1 MKTKSY
7 SVWMYTAM
15 IAVILVM
22 ASCGNSQKKKEREAE
37 RAERRTA
44 VQQPTETVVET
55 ETMII
60 AVDSLA
66 PDSTNNRV
74 TPRRTK

>member
-66 PDSTNNRV
+66 PDSTKNRV

>member
-15 IAVILVM
+15 IAVILAM

-66 PDSTNNRV
+66 PDSTKNRV